1 MKGFIIF
8 NNKDGNLIYS
18 RYMNNK
24 NILSKEYGY
33 RNLCFDDQD
42 PEKIAAQFFMLI
54 EMGRVVQEEYEEEF
68 PDDNDPNTKM
78 AWKTGLQSYSSN
90 SVDYMLEHHDEYP
103 LTLVLF
109 YDCKDLDE
117 KIMRYM
123 IITLLHIYV
132 VKKEAFL
139 RNGDNP

>member
-1 MKGFIIF
+1 
-8 NNKDGNLIYS
+8 
-18 RYMNNK
+18 
-24 NILSKEYGY
+24 
-33 RNLCFDDQD
+33 
-42 PEKIAAQFFMLI
+42 MLI

-68 PDDNDPNTKM
+68 PDDKDPNTKM

-90 SVDYMLEHHDEYP
+90 SVDYMLEHHDDYP

-139 RNGDNP
+139 RNGEDPSNDEASTVAFDLAFPIVLENVSYDL